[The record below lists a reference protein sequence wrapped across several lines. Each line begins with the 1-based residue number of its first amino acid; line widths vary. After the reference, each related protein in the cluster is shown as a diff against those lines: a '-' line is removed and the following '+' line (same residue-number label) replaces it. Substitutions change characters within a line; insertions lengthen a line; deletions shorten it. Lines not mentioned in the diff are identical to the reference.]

1 MVNGVSFIL
10 CYTVLYNFF
19 GLRCRL
25 GWHRN
30 KWKNYLMN
38 EYDTEI
44 QVVIGLND
52 EYPL

>member
-1 MVNGVSFIL
+1 
-10 CYTVLYNFF
+10 
-19 GLRCRL
+19 
-25 GWHRN
+25 
-30 KWKNYLMN
+30 MN